1 MKRLLALLL
10 VLCMVFAL
18 GACGKKTDSPN
29 STGDSKNNAANNK
42 EEKEETEWTYEHVV
56 NTGNFN
62 ADELVT
68 DTNNAAAVNK
78 DILNND
84 DLINP
89 EKFADKSLRGAD

>member
-42 EEKEETEWTYEHVV
+42 EEKEDDKTYYYYDAKGKNLEISFKPTE
-56 NTGNFN
+56 
-62 ADELVT
+62 
-68 DTNNAAAVNK
+68 
-78 DILNND
+78 I
-84 DLINP
+84 
-89 EKFADKSLRGAD
+89 